1 MAKKQSMTLDEALQV
16 ILATDGDN
24 PLRQMLEFM
33 VQCALEHEMAEHLGA
48 QAYERTDE
56 RLGYRNGHKP
66 RVFTTAVGDLT
77 LLVPQDRNG
86 TFSTT
91 LFERYQRSDKALAL
105 SLMEMYVQ
113 GVSTR
118 KVASITETLCGR
130 SFSSQQVSKLAAE
143 LDEKLQAW
151 RSRRL
156 DDDCYPYLFVDAMYE
171 RVRENARVV
180 SKGVLV
186 VMGVNLSGK
195 REILAVKIA
204 DTENATTWS
213 DTFRDLKAR
222 GLTGVLMV
230 TSDDHE
236 GIKAAVNRY
245 FQGTSWQR
253 CQFHFMQ
260 NILPLSPKGQRK
272 RLRSALRAIFDSDD
286 METALAH
293 VRETVAFYSEKRPKI
308 AERIEEGIED
318 CLACLHFPPAHRK
331 RIRTTNA
338 VERLNEEL
346 RRRTRVVRI
355 FPSEESA
362 LRLVTAL
369 AVEQSEEW
377 ETSSRRYL
385 DLDKLEDWVCEHNT
399 HLPWQQTDAR
409 PWPFDE
415 PVEPAPGE
423 EPARV

>member
-1 MAKKQSMTLDEALQV
+1 MAKKQSMSLDQALQV

-33 VQCALEHEMAEHLGA
+33 VQSALEHEMAEHLGA
-48 QAYERTDE
+48 DRYERSDE

-66 RVFTTAVGDLT
+66 RVFTTAVGDLD
-77 LLVPQDRNG
+77 LLVPQDRDG
-86 TFSTT
+86 TFSTA

-130 SFSSQQVSKLAAE
+130 SFSSQQVSKLASE
-143 LDEKLQAW
+143 LDEKLEAW
-151 RSRRL
+151 RTRRL
-156 DDDCYPYLFVDAMYE
+156 DNDAYPYLFVDAMYQK
-171 RVRENARVV
+171 VRENSRVV
-180 SKGVLV
+180 SKGILV
-186 VMGVNLSGK
+186 VMGVNTSEK
-195 REILAVKIA
+195 REILSVRIA

-213 DTFRDLKAR
+213 DTFRDLKER

-236 GIKAAVNRY
+236 GIKAAVGRY
-245 FQGTSWQR
+245 FQGASWQR
-253 CQFHFMQ
+253 CQFHFIQ
-260 NILPLSPKGQRK
+260 NVLPLAAKGERK
-272 RLRSALRAIFDSDD
+272 HLHARLREVFDSDD
-286 METALAH
+286 MAMALSH
-293 VRETVAFYSEKRPKI
+293 GRETVEFYAEKRPKI
-308 AERIEEGIED
+308 AEKIEEGIED
-318 CLACLHFPPAHRK
+318 ALACFYFPPAHRK

-338 VERLNEEL
+338 LERLNEEL

-355 FPSEESA
+355 FPSEASA
-362 LRLVTAL
+362 LRLITAL

-377 ETSSRRYL
+377 ETGRRYL
-385 DLDKLEDWVCEHNT
+385 DLGKLEDWVDLERKMDV
-399 HLPWQQTDAR
+399 PWLKGER

-415 PVEPAPGE
+415 PVEPVPDK
-423 EPARV
+423 EPTRA